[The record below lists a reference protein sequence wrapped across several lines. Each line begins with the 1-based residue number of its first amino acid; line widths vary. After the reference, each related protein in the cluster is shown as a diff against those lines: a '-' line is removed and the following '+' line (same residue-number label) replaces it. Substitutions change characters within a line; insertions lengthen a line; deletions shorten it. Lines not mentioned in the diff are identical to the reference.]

1 MEDRINKVSEK
12 VNTVTVRT
20 PEKNAAGARPGCD
33 EKLLEINNLTV
44 AFNKNGRRGVVLDD
58 ISLKIPRGKIIG
70 LVGESGCGKTVLGSS
85 IIGLLPERGS
95 EISSGENFY
104 KSAGERENLLN
115 LNYHGMKKYR
125 GSKISMIFQE
135 PMSSLNPV
143 YTIGSQIDETIK
155 NKNPELS
162 GAEIAGRSVEM
173 LSKVGM
179 PDPGRVYSM
188 YPHQLSGGMRQRVV
202 IAIALANNPDLI
214 IADEPTTALDIT
226 VSEQILF
233 LLYTIRDNFNSSIIL
248 ITHDLSVVAN
258 VCDEIY
264 VMYRGSIVECGGS
277 REVFRAPKNPYTIGL
292 MEALPEF
299 GAHKRP
305 LHVIKGNVPSIFTK
319 IEGCKFKDRCAKA
332 SQICECAPPVKFSS
346 DTHYY
351 RCHF

>member
-1 MEDRINKVSEK
+1 MLDKPTQPHS
-12 VNTVTVRT
+12 
-20 PEKNAAGARPGCD
+20 ARPDGPVSGRA
-33 EKLLEINNLTV
+33 LLDINSLTV

-58 ISLKIPRGKIIG
+58 ISVKIPRGKIVG

-85 IIGLLPERGS
+85 VIGLLPERGV
-95 EISSGENFY
+95 EVVSGEINFY
-104 KSAGERENLLN
+104 SGETGRDAPENLLN

-143 YTIGSQIDETIK
+143 YTAGSQIAETIK
-155 NKNPELS
+155 NKNYNLS
-162 GAEIAGRSVEM
+162 KAEITARAIEM
-173 LSKVGM
+173 LAKAGM
-179 PDPGRVYSM
+179 PDPARVYDM

-233 LLYTIRDNFNSSIIL
+233 LLYNIREKFDSSIIL

-258 VCDEIY
+258 VCDEVY
-264 VMYRGSIVECGGS
+264 VMYRGTIVESGPA
-277 REVFRAPKNPYTIGL
+277 REIFTSPKNPYTIGL
-292 MEALPEF
+292 MESLPEA
-299 GAHKRP
+299 GARGKP
-305 LHVIKGNVPSIFTK
+305 LHVIGGNVPSIFTEIK
-319 IEGCKFKDRCAKA
+319 GCKFKDRCHKA
-332 SQICECAPPVKFSS
+332 RAECLETPPVKNAGGG
-346 DTHYY
+346 HYY